1 MADTNYGSN
10 SHASRNA
17 KAEVKP
23 AEEKKKPEIKP
34 IVSGKVIEKKPSLFK
49 RLGEAFTGDDTQTVG
64 QYLMFDV
71 VVPTV
76 KALVLDLVN
85 QGLERKFYGDGRGSN
100 SGARRTGYATTYNRP
115 TATSY
120 PGKPMT
126 SAGSNGRREMS
137 ERARA
142 AHDFDEI
149 ILPEKGAGEI
159 VLDTMQEYIN
169 DAGLVTV
176 GTMLSLVGITP
187 AFTDEKYGW
196 YDLGSSR
203 TVRVREGYLL
213 QMPRPVQLD

>member
-1 MADTNYGSN
+1 MAETNYGSN
-10 SHASRNA
+10 SHASKIA
-17 KAEVKP
+17 KKDATPP
-23 AEEKKKPEIKP
+23 AEKKPEIKP

-85 QGLERKFYGDGRGSN
+85 QGLERKFYGDGRS
-100 SGARRTGYATTYNRP
+100 SSSTRRAGYATTYNRP
-115 TATSY
+115 SGTAY

-149 ILPEKGAGEI
+149 ILKEKGEGEI

-176 GTMLSLVGITP
+176 GTLLSLVGITP

-196 YDLGSSR
+196 YELGSSR